1 MKLKPLLDDISA
13 KYLFRLA
20 YLMNNYRDPW
30 LRLVEQRFG
39 LTRPEVT
46 ILACL
51 GNTEGITAKDVADV
65 TRQPK
70 NTLSRGAV
78 QLENKGLI
86 VRYEDK
92 ADKRR
97 SIMHMTETGL
107 TLFEQIMP
115 LYDETERRL
124 IFPLNQ
130 HDLNELD
137 RLLRKMCDWVAE
149 HNDTPTESG
158 SE

>member
-30 LRLVEQRFG
+30 LRLAEQRFG

-51 GNTEGITAKDVADV
+51 GNADGITAKDVADV

-78 QLENKGLI
+78 LLENKGLI
-86 VRYEDK
+86 VRDEDP

-97 SIMHMTETGL
+97 SIMHMTPSGMA
-107 TLFEQIMP
+107 LFDQVMP
-115 LYDETERRL
+115 LYQETERKL
-124 IFPLNQ
+124 VSPLNQ
-130 HDLNELD
+130 QDLRELD

-149 HNDTPTESG
+149 HNGAPTETEG
-158 SE
+158 E